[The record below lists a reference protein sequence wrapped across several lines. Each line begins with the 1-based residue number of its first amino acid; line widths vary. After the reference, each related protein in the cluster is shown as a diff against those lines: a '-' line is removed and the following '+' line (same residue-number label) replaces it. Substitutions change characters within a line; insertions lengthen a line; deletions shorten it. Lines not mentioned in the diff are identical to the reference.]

1 MRKAWIII
9 RGYWIKWGELQIGV
23 ALFTTHGPVES
34 DKYPAQKVYDGMKK
48 TFRYLSEYGEKRG
61 VRLLLTNTRFRIA
74 DTVDKQI
81 KNDTRDRRK

>member
-1 MRKAWIII
+1 
-9 RGYWIKWGELQIGV
+9 
-23 ALFTTHGPVES
+23 
-34 DKYPAQKVYDGMKK
+34 MKK

-81 KNDTRDRRK
+81 KMIREIGESNIGIALNLNHLSESESGLYVRKFRKQLRERLGAVILGGPVS